1 MSELAVNIEIEN
13 TNIKTSLN
21 RELKQRKSSI
31 NPINE
36 RVKKL
41 RNENLKSKVII
52 SSERARLLTEF
63 YKTKNIENVS
73 TPVKQA
79 MAFKYLMEN
88 ISLPIEKNQL
98 IVGIRGSG
106 VKEVP
111 TFPEIC
117 CHNLNDLD
125 LLSSRKKNP
134 YHVTEDTK
142 QLYEQEILSFWKN
155 KNIRKK
161 IFNKMSKEWKQA
173 YESGVFTE
181 FMEQRTP
188 GHTAGDKKIFT
199 KGLFDIKK
207 EIRDRKDQIN
217 SNEVGF
223 EKKIEEL
230 KAMEI
235 SADGMIAYS
244 NRYAVK
250 LEILYKKEK
259 NHDRKKELKQMIK
272 ICRRV
277 PANAPRTFWEAL
289 QHYWFVHVGIVTEA
303 NPWDA
308 FSPGRLDVHLF
319 PFYKK
324 EISKK
329 TLTKEKA
336 KELLELFWLKFNNQP
351 APPKVGVTAAE
362 SNTYNDFS
370 KINIGGLTSEGED
383 AVNDLSFLILEVLND
398 MRTLQ
403 PNTAAMISEKT
414 PDEFL
419 LRCLDVIKPGFGEPP
434 LFNFDGVVKQ
444 LMRQGKNLKD
454 SYESGCTGCVETG
467 AFGKE
472 SYILTGYFN
481 LPKVLE
487 ITLNNGFDPLTGK
500 KVGLQTGK
508 PKSYKTFDDFFYA
521 FKKQLRFFIDLK
533 TKGND
538 IIEEIYAK
546 NLPVPFLSLW
556 IDDCIDKAKD
566 YNYGGARYNTQY
578 IQFVGLGTTTDS
590 LVSIKFN
597 VFECKN
603 YSLNQITEILKENYQ
618 NNEETRQI
626 FINKTP
632 KFGNDDDYVDII
644 AKNVLNSC
652 VEIVESYENT
662 PIRKASRRV
671 YFLPTTVHVYF
682 GEVCGATPDGRKAGM
697 PLSEGI
703 SPVQGSDRKGITA
716 VLRSI
721 GKLDH
726 IKTGGTLLN
735 QRLSPD
741 LLESNE
747 IKIKFGQ
754 LIRTHFKMGSH
765 HIQFNIVSTDL
776 LKKAQNNPMDFQDLM
791 VRVAGYSDYFVNL
804 PKGLQDEII
813 SRTEQGI

>member
-1 MSELAVNIEIEN
+1 
-13 TNIKTSLN
+13 
-21 RELKQRKSSI
+21 
-31 NPINE
+31 
-36 RVKKL
+36 
-41 RNENLKSKVII
+41 
-52 SSERARLLTEF
+52 
-63 YKTKNIENVS
+63 
-73 TPVKQA
+73 
-79 MAFKYLMEN
+79 
-88 ISLPIEKNQL
+88 
-98 IVGIRGSG
+98 
-106 VKEVP
+106 
-111 TFPEIC
+111 
-117 CHNLNDLD
+117 
-125 LLSSRKKNP
+125 
-134 YHVTEDTK
+134 
-142 QLYEQEILSFWKN
+142 
-155 KNIRKK
+155 
-161 IFNKMSKEWKQA
+161 
-173 YESGVFTE
+173 
-181 FMEQRTP
+181 
-188 GHTAGDKKIFT
+188 
-199 KGLFDIKK
+199 
-207 EIRDRKDQIN
+207 
-217 SNEVGF
+217 
-223 EKKIEEL
+223 
-230 KAMEI
+230 
-235 SADGMIAYS
+235 
-244 NRYAVK
+244 
-250 LEILYKKEK
+250 
-259 NHDRKKELKQMIK
+259 
-272 ICRRV
+272 
-277 PANAPRTFWEAL
+277 
-289 QHYWFVHVGIVTEA
+289 
-303 NPWDA
+303 
-308 FSPGRLDVHLF
+308 
-319 PFYKK
+319 
-324 EISKK
+324 
-329 TLTKEKA
+329 
-336 KELLELFWLKFNNQP
+336 
-351 APPKVGVTAAE
+351 
-362 SNTYNDFS
+362 
-370 KINIGGLTSEGED
+370 
-383 AVNDLSFLILEVLND
+383 
-398 MRTLQ
+398 
-403 PNTAAMISEKT
+403 
-414 PDEFL
+414 
-419 LRCLDVIKPGFGEPP
+419 
-434 LFNFDGVVKQ
+434 
-444 LMRQGKNLKD
+444 
-454 SYESGCTGCVETG
+454 
-467 AFGKE
+467 
-472 SYILTGYFN
+472 
-481 LPKVLE
+481 
-487 ITLNNGFDPLTGK
+487 
-500 KVGLQTGK
+500 
-508 PKSYKTFDDFFYA
+508 
-521 FKKQLRFFIDLK
+521 
-533 TKGND
+533 
-538 IIEEIYAK
+538 
-546 NLPVPFLSLW
+546 LSLW